1 MEHQAEQGRSGEVHG
16 EPTEEVVDVLP
27 ARGVG
32 DDHDGEHGDETGAED
47 GIDAYQ
53 VAGVNQVLH
62 LGVGDF
68 AIDLGQGL
76 ESAHGEQGVA
86 EGDDHGDGADFWP
99 NGAVEPAEGVFAEL
113 DIGGDREGRK
123 LHASLEQQGDGA
135 PDEEGGH
142 HDGGDLHDAQRL
154 AAGFVDALDVA
165 PPEVGGDNHAE
176 PGGEEMGGNAGGD
189 VAGLGEFVEQVA
201 EVQSGADHADGSGQD
216 VIEDEGR
223 NGEARHEVSHGV
235 AHHDIDSAA
244 HEHAARFQVHGTDRE
259 AENHD
264 GEDEPWR
271 AWPDGG
277 L

>member
-1 MEHQAEQGRSGEVHG
+1 AEGISFAQQVDIAAAQKDGKQLQADNHVDHPRTGSVTFVRLAKPVHQDAVLGQAVHDTIAADDGGIDRAGENQHADEYHEDMEHQAEQGRSGEVHG
-16 EPTEEVVDVLP
+16 EPAEQVVDVLP

-68 AIDLGQGL
+68 AINLGEGL
-76 ESAHGEQGVA
+76 EAAHGEQGVA
-86 EGDDHGDGADFWP
+86 EGDDHGDGAYFWP

-113 DIGGDREGRK
+113 DIGGDRQGRK

-165 PPEVGGDNHAE
+165 PPEE
-176 PGGEEMGGNAGGD
+176 
-189 VAGLGEFVEQVA
+189 
-201 EVQSGADHADGSGQD
+201 
-216 VIEDEGR
+216 
-223 NGEARHEVSHGV
+223 
-235 AHHDIDSAA
+235 
-244 HEHAARFQVHGTDRE
+244 
-259 AENHD
+259 
-264 GEDEPWR
+264 
-271 AWPDGG
+271 
-277 L
+277 